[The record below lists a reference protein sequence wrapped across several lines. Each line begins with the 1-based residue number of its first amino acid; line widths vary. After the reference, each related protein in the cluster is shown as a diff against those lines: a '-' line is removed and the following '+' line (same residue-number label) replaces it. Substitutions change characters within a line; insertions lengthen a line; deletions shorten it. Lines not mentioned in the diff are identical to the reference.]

1 MNSRIVLE
9 KNTLWKA
16 LLRTTEHALHTGA
29 QLPIPTSYTF
39 IGDAGIK
46 FFVRSIASL
55 RSKDEEKQKQQE
67 SASAGKPINPFLP
80 HDKRLHVAD
89 ITDTHIAILN
99 KYNVVPHHLLIITR
113 QFEDQE
119 TLLTLPDFEALWVC
133 MTEYNGLGFYNG
145 GEAAGASQR
154 HKHLQIVPLPLAPE
168 GPETPMDPLFSQATF
183 SGIIGTIPAFPFR
196 HVFVQIE
203 EDMVN
208 VVHKAAARTFELYA
222 AMLQYL
228 GMATPD
234 LTTVTL
240 QSVPY
245 CFLATR
251 KWMLLVPRS
260 KEFYDSVSINSL
272 GFAGALL
279 VRDTKQLELLH
290 KEGPMNVLRSVSIPW

>member
-1 MNSRIVLE
+1 MNSRIVLK
-9 KNTLWKA
+9 KNTLWKT
-16 LLRTTEHALHTGA
+16 LLRTTAHALHTGS
-29 QLPIPTSYTF
+29 QLPIPTSCTF
-39 IGDAGIK
+39 IEDAGIQ

-55 RSKDEEKQKQQE
+55 QRKDEEKQRQQE
-67 SASAGKPINPFLP
+67 STSAGKPVNPFLP
-80 HDKRLHVAD
+80 YDKSLHIAD

-133 MTEYNGLGFYNG
+133 MAEYNGLGFYNG
-145 GEAAGASQR
+145 GGAAGASQR
-154 HKHLQIVPLPLAPE
+154 HKHLQVVPLPLAPE
-168 GPETPMDPLFSQATF
+168 GPETPIDPLLSQAVF
-183 SGIIGTIPAFPFR
+183 NGVIGTIPAFPFR
-196 HVFVQIE
+196 HVFVMLE
-203 EDMVN
+203 GDTVN
-208 VVHKAAARTFELYA
+208 DSHKAAVRTFELYA
-222 AMLQYL
+222 AMLQHL

-234 LTTVTL
+234 QTTVTI

-260 KEFYDSVSINSL
+260 KEFYDSISINSL

-279 VRDTKQLELLH
+279 VRDTEQMELLH
-290 KEGPMNVLRSVSIPW
+290 KEGPMNVLKSVSIPL